1 MKEKLIYAL
10 GFFDGVHLGH
20 QALLAACRQLAN
32 SADAK
37 AGVVTFTSHPDA
49 LVSGNAPQL
58 INTAADRKRL
68 LQAYGAEVV
77 VEILFDKQLMQTH
90 WSGFLQQLIDMGAAG
105 FVCGSDFRFGAGGS
119 GTAEKL
125 AAFCESQDL
134 PYAIVP
140 QQLINGIRVSSTHI
154 RSLLEAG
161 NMKAATEFLGHPHV
175 FTGKVIPG
183 RGLGHT
189 LGIPT
194 ANMALPEDVIC
205 PKHGVYACKA
215 LVDGREYLAVTN
227 IGNRPTVA
235 GHHVTVEP
243 WLLDFERDLYGKT
256 ITLQFYEFL
265 RPEQKFT
272 DLDELKAEILKNAAQ
287 TRKILEKS

>member
-1 MKEKLIYAL
+1 MNERKIYAL

-77 VEILFDKQLMQTH
+77 VEIPFDKQLMQTH
-90 WSGFLQQLIDMGAAG
+90 WSDFLQQLIDMGAAG

-125 AAFCESQDL
+125 AAFCESRGM

-140 QQLINGIRVSSTHI
+140 QQLIGDIRISSTHI
-154 RSLLEAG
+154 RALLEAG
-161 NMKAATEFLGHPHV
+161 DMKAATEFLGHPHV
-175 FTGKVIPG
+175 FTGKVVPG

-243 WLLDFERDLYGKT
+243 WILDFDGDLYGKEL
-256 ITLQFYEFL
+256 TLAFHKFL
-265 RPEQKFT
+265 RPEQTFPTLVALKEQIQ
-272 DLDELKAEILKNAAQ
+272 LDAAETFKLL
-287 TRKILEKS
+287 R

>member
-20 QALLAACRQLAN
+20 QALLAACRYL
-32 SADAK
+32 AK
-37 AGVVTFTSHPDA
+37 ATGSTPCAVTFATHPDT
-49 LVSGNAPQL
+49 LVTGNPPQL
-58 INTAADRKRL
+58 INTVLERQRL
-68 LQAYGAEVV
+68 LLGHVRDILELPFDEKLRNQPWQAFLEDLVARGAV
-77 VEILFDKQLMQTH
+77 
-90 WSGFLQQLIDMGAAG
+90 G
-105 FVCGSDFRFGAGGS
+105 FVCGDDFRFGHRGQGNA
-119 GTAEKL
+119 KL
-125 AAFCESQDL
+125 LEQFCKERKLSL
-134 PYAIVP
+134 RVVP
-140 QQLINGIRVSSTHI
+140 EQLLDGVRVSSTRI
-154 RSLLEAG
+154 RRLLEQGEMAE
-161 NMKAATEFLGHPHV
+161 AVRFLGHPHV
-175 FTGKVIPG
+175 FTGKVVPG

-243 WLLDFERDLYGKT
+243 WLLDFEGDLYGKT
-256 ITLQFYEFL
+256 VTLQFYEFL
-265 RPEQKFT
+265 RPEQKFP
-272 DLDELKAEILKNAAQ
+272 DLDSLKAEILKNAAQ